1 MKNVKKIEFDV
12 LIAKKSM
19 KVFFIVDGEG
29 TAKDIKT
36 VKSEGKVLFS
46 LSEQPFSIDGLTTEV
61 MDLLEKGRG
70 RINVRDLARKQMTEA
85 KIPAS
90 I

>member
-1 MKNVKKIEFDV
+1 MENAKKIEFDV
-12 LIAKKSM
+12 LIAKTNM
-19 KVFFIVDGEG
+19 KVFFIVNGEG

-36 VKSEGKVLFS
+36 VKSERRVLFN
-46 LSEQPFSIDGLTTEV
+46 LCEQPFSIDGLSTEI

-70 RINVRDLARKQMTEA
+70 RINVRDLSRKQMTEA
-85 KIPAS
+85 KIPAA